1 MLLTTITIILI
12 IGLLTSLGF
21 SSKENKSLRSQID
34 SLNESLETAHQEKE
48 MVDATRQLLR
58 NEVTVLKSQIRVMES
73 KSMHGV
79 VDAPKTEEAKPKKKK
94 YFKKKSAPKMSA
106 DKK

>member
-1 MLLTTITIILI
+1 MLVIILSVALI
-12 IGLLTSLGF
+12 VTTTAAVMFASKNQVLRNDLGTVN
-21 SSKENKSLRSQID
+21 SETEALK
-34 SLNESLETAHQEKE
+34 ESLEMAN
-48 MVDATRQLLR
+48 AGRQLLR

-79 VDAPKTEEAKPKKKK
+79 VDAPKTEEVKKKKK
-94 YFKKKSAPKMSA
+94 YFRKKAAPKMSA

>member
-1 MLLTTITIILI
+1 MLVIILSVA
-12 IGLLTSLGF
+12 LVVATTAAVMFASKVQFLTNELGAA
-21 SSKENKSLRSQID
+21 KLQVEALE
-34 SLNESLETAHQEKE
+34 ESLEIAN
-48 MVDATRQLLR
+48 AGRQLLR

-79 VDAPKTEEAKPKKKK
+79 VDAPKTEEVKKKKK
-94 YFKKKSAPKMSA
+94 YFRKKAAPKTSA

>member
-1 MLLTTITIILI
+1 MLVIILSAA
-12 IGLLTSLGF
+12 LVVATVAAAMFASKNQVLGNNILEAN
-21 SSKENKSLRSQID
+21 SEIEALK
-34 SLNESLETAHQEKE
+34 ESLEMTS
-48 MVDATRQLLR
+48 ATRQLLR

-79 VDAPKTEEAKPKKKK
+79 VDAPKTEDAKPKKKK
-94 YFKKKSAPKMSA
+94 YFRKKAAPKMSA

>member
-1 MLLTTITIILI
+1 MLVIILSAALVVATTAAI
-12 IGLLTSLGF
+12 MFASKNQVLGNDLF
-21 SSKENKSLRSQID
+21 GKEEIELALRD
-34 SLNESLETAHQEKE
+34 SLELANAQ
-48 MVDATRQLLR
+48 RQLLR

-79 VDAPKTEEAKPKKKK
+79 VDAPKTEEVKKKKK
-94 YFKKKSAPKMSA
+94 YFRKKAAPKMSA

>member
-1 MLLTTITIILI
+1 MLVIILSVALI
-12 IGLLTSLGF
+12 VTTTAAVMFASKNQVLKNDLGTVN
-21 SSKENKSLRSQID
+21 SETEALK
-34 SLNESLETAHQEKE
+34 ESLEMAN
-48 MVDATRQLLR
+48 AGRQLLR

-79 VDAPKTEEAKPKKKK
+79 VDAPKSDEPKKKKK

-106 DKK
+106 EQK

>member
-1 MLLTTITIILI
+1 MLVIILSAA
-12 IGLLTSLGF
+12 LVVATSVAVMFASKNQVLGNDLF
-21 SSKENKSLRSQID
+21 GVKEEIEALRD
-34 SLNESLETAHQEKE
+34 SLELANAQ
-48 MVDATRQLLR
+48 RQLLR

-79 VDAPKTEEAKPKKKK
+79 VDAPKSDEPKKKKK

-106 DKK
+106 EQK

>member
-1 MLLTTITIILI
+1 MLVIILSAALI
-12 IGLLTSLGF
+12 VATTATVMFASKTQVLSNSLLETNLEIEAL
-21 SSKENKSLRSQID
+21 K
-34 SLNESLETAHQEKE
+34 ESLEMAN
-48 MVDATRQLLR
+48 AGRQLLR

-79 VDAPKTEEAKPKKKK
+79 VDVPKSDEPKKKKK

-106 DKK
+106 EQK

>member
-1 MLLTTITIILI
+1 MLVIILSAA
-12 IGLLTSLGF
+12 LVVATSAAVMFASKNQVLGNDLF
-21 SSKENKSLRSQID
+21 GVKSEIEALK
-34 SLNESLETAHQEKE
+34 ESLEMAN
-48 MVDATRQLLR
+48 ATRQLLR

-79 VDAPKTEEAKPKKKK
+79 VDAPKSDEPKKKKK

-106 DKK
+106 EQK

>member
-1 MLLTTITIILI
+1 MLVIILSAALVVATTAAVMFASKNQVL
-12 IGLLTSLGF
+12 GNNLLEVNSEIETL
-21 SSKENKSLRSQID
+21 KD
-34 SLNESLETAHQEKE
+34 SLELANAQ
-48 MVDATRQLLR
+48 RQLLR

-79 VDAPKTEEAKPKKKK
+79 VDAPKSDEPKKKKK

-106 DKK
+106 EQK

>member
-1 MLLTTITIILI
+1 MLVIILSAA
-12 IGLLTSLGF
+12 LLVAATAAVMFASKNQVLGNDLF
-21 SSKENKSLRSQID
+21 GVKEEIEALR
-34 SLNESLETAHQEKE
+34 ESLEMAN
-48 MVDATRQLLR
+48 AGRQLLR

-79 VDAPKTEEAKPKKKK
+79 VDAPKTEEVKKKKK
-94 YFKKKSAPKMSA
+94 YFRKKAAPKMSA

>member
-1 MLLTTITIILI
+1 MLVIILSAA
-12 IGLLTSLGF
+12 LVVATSAAVMFASKNQVLGNDLF
-21 SSKENKSLRSQID
+21 GVKSEIEALK
-34 SLNESLETAHQEKE
+34 ESLEMTNAG
-48 MVDATRQLLR
+48 RQLLR

-79 VDAPKTEEAKPKKKK
+79 VADVPKTEEVKKKKK
-94 YFKKKSAPKMSA
+94 YFRKKAAPKMSA

>member
-1 MLLTTITIILI
+1 MLVTTITIILI
-12 IGLLTSLGF
+12 IGLSIALGLT
-21 SSKENKSLRSQID
+21 SKENNSLKNQID
-34 SLNESLETAHQEKE
+34 ELQGSLETAHQEKE
-48 MVDATRQLLR
+48 MIDATRQLLR

-79 VDAPKTEEAKPKKKK
+79 VDAPKTDEPKKKKK

-106 DKK
+106 DQK